1 MNAVAGSIDAGR
13 SVEVAAPDFITDF
26 LAALA
31 DRVVMLDAVGRV
43 TSLSEAPTAAT
54 PTMASQTLLRPGLGY
69 VALCRRAEAAGLAAA
84 GAVADAVTALLW
96 GTRPDVQLELQHPAR
111 CLELQAT
118 LLQTGPGA
126 VLVHRDTTAAAARL
140 RELRELAYSDTLTG
154 LHNRHYFFRE
164 AGTYLRGARQDG
176 CGAALVYLD
185 LDGFK
190 LVNDTY
196 GHAVG
201 DEVLAIMGAR
211 LRGLLRS
218 GDLLARL
225 GGDEFVFLV
234 RVENARAVESLVERV
249 RHTLRQPVALGGVEL
264 RLSVSVGTALASES
278 GDAAFD
284 TTAFDTTAL
293 DTAALDTTAF
303 DTAVSGNATPDDVA
317 ALLETADRAMYAA
330 KRRRA

>member
-1 MNAVAGSIDAGR
+1 MNAVFDGVNAGR
-13 SVEVAAPDFITDF
+13 RAEAAVPDFVPDF

-54 PTMASQTLLRPGLGY
+54 PTMASQTLLRPGMGY

-111 CLELQAT
+111 CLEVQAT
-118 LLQTGPGA
+118 PLQTGPGA
-126 VLVHRDTTAAAARL
+126 VLVHRDMTAASVRL
-140 RELRELAYSDTLTG
+140 RELRDLAYSDTLTG
-154 LHNRHYFFRE
+154 LHNRHYFFQK
-164 AGTYLRGARQDG
+164 AGTHLQGARQDG
-176 CGAALVYLD
+176 CGVALVYLD
-185 LDGFK
+185 LNGFK

-225 GGDEFVFLV
+225 GGDEFAFLV
-234 RVENARAVESLVERV
+234 RVEDVRAVERLTERI
-249 RHTLRQPVALGGVEL
+249 RRTLRQPVALNGAEL
-264 RLSVSVGTALASES
+264 HLSVSVGTALAPES
-278 GDAAFD
+278 GDA
-284 TTAFDTTAL
+284 
-293 DTAALDTTAF
+293 
-303 DTAVSGNATPDDVA
+303 GPDDVA